1 MAQNRKAVRI
11 KKIARQVATRAKNSQ
26 RKKNERARKA
36 AYAQV
41 KSKRLAAK
49 GVTV

>member
-11 KKIARQVATRAKNSQ
+11 KKIARQVATRARNSY
-26 RKKNERARKA
+26 RKKAERVRKA
-36 AYAQV
+36 AYAEV
-41 KSKRLAAK
+41 KAARLAAK